1 MLFKPRNELAHL
13 RLYQEID
20 YEALSL
26 KYTTVTPGFR
36 KGDLVLEYTARYG

>member
-1 MLFKPRNELAHL
+1 MLFKPRNELVHV

-20 YEALSL
+20 YEELSL

-36 KGDLVLEYTARYG
+36 KGDLVMEYLSRYG